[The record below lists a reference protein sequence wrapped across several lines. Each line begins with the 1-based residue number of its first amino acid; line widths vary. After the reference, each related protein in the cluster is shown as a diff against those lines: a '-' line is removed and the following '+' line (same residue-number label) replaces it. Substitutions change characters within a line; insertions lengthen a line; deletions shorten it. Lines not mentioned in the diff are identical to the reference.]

1 MHSCPSLPDGARPQA
16 EFDVRLLADSP
27 TRGEVE
33 AYIARRY
40 ARCHGAHIQHFM
52 PWLLAA
58 RRGSGWAAAL
68 GLRLA
73 GRDALFL
80 EQYLDRPIEATLA
93 GAGCGPARRGEVVE
107 IGNLAASS
115 RRGGQLLIALL
126 IETLHADGFRWLVF
140 TATRR
145 VRALVLELGF
155 PLRVLASADPRRL
168 GEAGAGWGRY
178 YDAEPLL
185 MAGDLTLGS
194 ARLRRHPTLANLLH
208 LHAPVLQT
216 LRGALR

>member
-1 MHSCPSLPDGARPQA
+1 MHTCPPVPASARPQA
-16 EFDVRLLADSP
+16 EFDVRLFADPP

-33 AYIARRY
+33 TYIARRY
-40 ARCHGAHIQHFM
+40 ARCHGARLQHFM

-68 GLRLA
+68 GLRPA
-73 GRDALFL
+73 GHGPLFL
-80 EQYLDRPIEATLA
+80 EQYLDVPIEATLA
-93 GAGCGPARRGEVVE
+93 GAGCRPARRGDVVE

-145 VRALVLELGF
+145 VRALVRELGF

-168 GEAGAGWGRY
+168 GQARAGWGRY

-185 MAGDLTLGS
+185 MAGDLALGS
-194 ARLRRHPTLANLLH
+194 ALLHRHPTLANLLY

-216 LRGALR
+216 LRGTLR